1 MNTKKAKEFYNA
13 LETILSKWD
22 DEQKLPWENANF
34 QYEVCDCINEYTS
47 YYVMP
52 FTDDVRL
59 IVDGFMFAMDFAMD
73 FGDDEFL
80 EDFMIDD

>member
-1 MNTKKAKEFYNA
+1 MNTKKAKEFYDA
-13 LETILSKWD
+13 LEMILSKWG

-34 QYEVCDCINEYTS
+34 QYEVCDCISKYTS

-52 FTDDVRL
+52 FMDDVRL
-59 IVDGFMFAMDFAMD
+59 IVDGFMFAMD